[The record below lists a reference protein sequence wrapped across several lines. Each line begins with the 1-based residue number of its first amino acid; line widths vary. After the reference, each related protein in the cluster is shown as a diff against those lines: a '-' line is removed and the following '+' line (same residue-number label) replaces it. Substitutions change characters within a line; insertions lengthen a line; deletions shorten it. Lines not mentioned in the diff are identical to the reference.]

1 MALRENRDKCP
12 HHSSASAS
20 RSAEREPTAPSAQDQ
35 PALSWLLLPVLHRHP
50 PTPQCSIL
58 LAGHNSRAIRC
69 WSRAR
74 TGVSGWSQGAEQGQ
88 GSVGRARMNGGV
100 KGWWISQLGSQACER
115 EITLPK
121 TPKRQN
127 TNEATVTLR
136 KPQGE
141 ATAGSHIGGM
151 YS

>member
-1 MALRENRDKCP
+1 
-12 HHSSASAS
+12 
-20 RSAEREPTAPSAQDQ
+20 
-35 PALSWLLLPVLHRHP
+35 
-50 PTPQCSIL
+50 
-58 LAGHNSRAIRC
+58 
-69 WSRAR
+69 
-74 TGVSGWSQGAEQGQ
+74 
-88 GSVGRARMNGGV
+88 MNGGV